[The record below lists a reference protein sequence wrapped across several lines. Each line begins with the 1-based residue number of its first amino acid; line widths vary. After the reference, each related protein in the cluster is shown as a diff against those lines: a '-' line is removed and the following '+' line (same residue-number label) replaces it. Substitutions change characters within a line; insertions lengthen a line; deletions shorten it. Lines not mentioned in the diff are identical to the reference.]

1 MSAESGDNSDWE
13 DDPDLDYDESGS
25 SESTSRPEGFEGFS
39 RNPVFAIT
47 LAISML
53 SFVRNR
59 ETNIL
64 PLLLGLFFKIS
75 GTSTRVLR
83 MLSNTGVCVSG
94 CTVERLKA
102 RISEDAIQIGIALIR
117 SGTMFCTLFDNIN
130 IFLRKSQQRIT
141 NRNSMIHATN
151 VALIAIPGVEVA
163 AQDLEARLAMRGLR
177 AAATVED
184 ILPTN
189 EDDSYMELSFQA
201 LVAESIILY
210 CPGSDSWKDR
220 TKMLQAADAMM
231 PKDRPM
237 EVQKTDARPF
247 GVFDV
252 NEGFKKG
259 LIELFDGI
267 RERSTLTKKEWAA
280 KTRIVQGDWLSTN
293 NFRNARRIRRDDVD
307 AFERMDYG
315 EDLTA
320 LFHHALQASHSIM
333 RVHYGHA
340 VRDPMSLAAHKGLLH
355 RTWDVK
361 KPNYA
366 ASKSLIRHSLIARIL
381 HCIKSLSVVLVD
393 EFATT
398 AAAKRAKVANDDYFA
413 HSIYFNRDALL
424 FCKFENSVSLGDAG
438 GVMRVLKYWALAFR
452 GAGQHNYARECV
464 EVLIRT
470 KYELPESLRLA
481 REKAWFINRWGKYK
495 RCIAADLWLEQQN
508 FWVKRIFIAGGNGVT
523 IEYIV
528 S

>member
-1 MSAESGDNSDWE
+1 
-13 DDPDLDYDESGS
+13 
-25 SESTSRPEGFEGFS
+25 
-39 RNPVFAIT
+39 
-47 LAISML
+47 ML

-59 ETNIL
+59 ATNLL

-75 GTSTRVLR
+75 GTSIRVLR
-83 MLSNTGVCVSG
+83 TLSNTGVCVSSR
-94 CTVERLKA
+94 TVERLKA
-102 RISEDAIQIGIALIR
+102 RISDDAIQLGIALIR

-151 VALIAIPGVEVA
+151 
-163 AQDLEARLAMRGLR
+163 
-177 AAATVED
+177 
-184 ILPTN
+184 
-189 EDDSYMELSFQA
+189 DDSHMELSFQA
-201 LVAESIILY
+201 LVAEIIILF
-210 CPGSDSWKDR
+210 CPDNVDV
-220 TKMLQAADAMM
+220 MM

-237 EVQKTDARPF
+237 EVHKTDARPF

-252 NEGFKKG
+252 NEEG
-259 LIELFDGI
+259 IIDLFDGI
-267 RERSTLTKKEWAA
+267 RERSTLTKTQWAA

-293 NFRNARRIRRDDVD
+293 NYRNARRIRRDDVD
-307 AFERMDYG
+307 TFERMDYG

-366 ASKSLIRHSLIARIL
+366 ASKSLIRHSLIACIL
-381 HCIKSLSVVLVD
+381 HCVMYAPYEQAK
-393 EFATT
+393 
-398 AAAKRAKVANDDYFA
+398 AAHDDYLA

-481 REKAWFINRWGKYK
+481 REKVWFINRWGKYK

-508 FWVKRIFIAGGNGVT
+508 FWVKVC
-523 IEYIV
+523 
-528 S
+528 